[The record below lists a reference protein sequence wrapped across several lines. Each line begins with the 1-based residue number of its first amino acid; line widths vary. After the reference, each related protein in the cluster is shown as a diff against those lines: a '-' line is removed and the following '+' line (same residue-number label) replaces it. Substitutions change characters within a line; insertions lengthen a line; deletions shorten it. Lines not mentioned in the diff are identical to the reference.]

1 MTALS
6 AALPTPP
13 SASGSAP
20 KSGARVAGAGN
31 GDGESNAFAKAL
43 QRRQSAEGGSE
54 KTRRA
59 SSDPAPSAPEADAG
73 VDRSARSTTPDT
85 APAAAPVVDGQ
96 QASPVWPP
104 VGLAGLLGFADD
116 TAASVQAA
124 EDATAAE
131 VAGAAP
137 GAGGLDPAAVRTL
150 PAAPLAS
157 ALPIA
162 PGLGQGA
169 LPDDAAI
176 ALPGLALEPAASA
189 EGGEPTPVAF
199 VLPTPVALR
208 EPPPLLAAP
217 LPTPEVGAED
227 FEARF
232 GAQLEWM
239 ADRKIGEARIRVTP
253 NDLGPVEVRLHLDGD
268 RLRADF
274 VSANAETRQA
284 LEQGLPRLRDLLGE
298 HGFQL
303 SHANVGSGQG
313 GGTRSDTTAPQ
324 QGAGHPGDDMDG
336 SARTPALRPRMLG
349 LLDAYA

>member
-1 MTALS
+1 MTALT

-13 SASGSAP
+13 PTTGSAP
-20 KSGARVAGAGN
+20 KSAAPAAGA

-43 QRRQSAEGGSE
+43 QRRQAAESGTGKSRGS
-54 KTRRA
+54 
-59 SSDPAPSAPEADAG
+59 SSDAAPSAPEAAPG
-73 VDRSARSTTPDT
+73 VDRPARSTTADT

-116 TAASVQAA
+116 AAAPLQAA
-124 EDATAAE
+124 GGAALAE
-131 VAGAAP
+131 VAGP
-137 GAGGLDPAAVRTL
+137 TSGTGALDLSAVRTM
-150 PAAPLAS
+150 PAGSSAS
-157 ALPIA
+157 ALPIGPDLSEA
-162 PGLGQGA
+162 A

-176 ALPGLALEPAASA
+176 ALPGLSLESAASA
-189 EGGEPTPVAF
+189 EGGEPAPVAF
-199 VLPTPVALR
+199 VLPTPAALR
-208 EPPPLLAAP
+208 EPPPLLASP

-303 SHANVGSGQG
+303 AHANVGSGQG
-313 GGTRSDTTAPQ
+313 GSTQSDATAPQ
-324 QGAGHPGDDMDG
+324 QGAGNAGDDTDG
-336 SARTPALRPRMLG
+336 SAQPPALRPRMLG